1 MKKILTIA
9 LRISI
14 SIALLIFLFY
24 ELGTPKLF
32 ATLKNADVI
41 LAFVAFLLLFGT
53 YVLAFYR
60 WEMLIEG
67 ADVHISRKRIVSSFC
82 GGIFSNLFLPS
93 SIGGDFMRSVDL
105 TRHTAKPKEI
115 IATVFLDRLS
125 GYVALVILVLLA
137 LLAGHNLK
145 LDKSIYL
152 TVIILVVLLVAI
164 ILVVFNSYL
173 YGKTKALLNLPFE
186 SKIKEMIL
194 GLHHEIYIFRHK
206 RKILLKNILCSLMLQ
221 GGQFVV
227 SYIIA
232 RALGINIKPVYFFI
246 FIPIVSAV
254 TMLPISI
261 GGLGLRDAATVV
273 LFAKVGL
280 SKDLAFA
287 MSLVNDFFVFAIGI
301 IGGLIYVSTLHYRR
315 VQHH

>member
-1 MKKILTIA
+1 M
-9 LRISI
+9 RISI